1 MSDEKPGDGGQ
12 EPREKPM
19 FAHQP
24 WMVGMVLVFGVVAIL
39 AGLVNPVWFLIG
51 APCILVLAV
60 YIYVRIVGRNQAGD
74 PYDPGEDG

>member
-1 MSDEKPGDGGQ
+1 MNDEQTGS
-12 EPREKPM
+12 RERDPEERPV

-51 APCILVLAV
+51 APCILVLAI
-60 YIYVRIVGRNQAGD
+60 YIYVRIVGRNRSED
-74 PYDPGEDG
+74 PYDPGEAG